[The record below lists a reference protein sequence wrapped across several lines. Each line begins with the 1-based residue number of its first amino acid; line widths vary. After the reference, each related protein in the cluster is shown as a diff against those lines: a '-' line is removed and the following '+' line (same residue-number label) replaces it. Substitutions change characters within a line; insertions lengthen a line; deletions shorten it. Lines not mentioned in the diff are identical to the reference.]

1 MSFRTAASIR
11 MICNIYWPN
20 KILNVELHKKTD
32 SMNMSLKIKNRRLR
46 WLGHV
51 LRMPENRI
59 PKVAM
64 RWTPSG
70 RRKTGRSKTTWRRT
84 VMKELEEMG
93 LTWGKAQA
101 KARDRSAW
109 QSFVAALC
117 LRRDE
122 EDE

>member
-1 MSFRTAASIR
+1 MSH
-11 MICNIYWPN
+11 
-20 KILNVELHKKTD
+20 E
-32 SMNMSLKIKNRRLR
+32 IKNRRLR

-51 LRMPENRI
+51 LRLPEDRI

-70 RRKTGRSKTTWRRT
+70 RRKRGRPKTTWRRT

-93 LTWGKAQA
+93 LTWGEAQA
-101 KARDRSAW
+101 KARDRSLW
-109 QSFVAALC
+109 RSVVAVSLC
-117 LRRDE
+117 RRRDL

>member
-1 MSFRTAASIR
+1 

-20 KILNVELHKKTD
+20 KIHNVELHKKTD
-32 SMNMSLKIKNRRLR
+32 SMNMSLVIKNRRLL

-70 RRKTGRSKTTWRRT
+70 RRERGRSKTTWLRT

-93 LTWGKAQA
+93 LT
-101 KARDRSAW
+101 
-109 QSFVAALC
+109 
-117 LRRDE
+117 
-122 EDE
+122 